1 MHRVRYVCSREHY
14 VINVFG
20 TSLITAPSIHASVDP
35 LLQAVLAILL
45 SVALSVAALKVG
57 MLTLDGAAAATAV
70 LLVIG
75 LMGGLDWLVMLVI
88 FAAMGFAATKFAF
101 REKKKDGLQEGKH
114 GERSWKNIAGVALA
128 PALVAVVDF
137 ATTGHD
143 SIFIVAYI
151 GSVAVA
157 ASDTVA
163 SEVGVRDKRVWLVTT
178 LKRVEAGTNGGVS
191 LLGLAVSLVAAAA
204 VSLIGWAVL
213 FRDLS
218 WLIVLPMVAGMA
230 GNLLDSFFG
239 ATIEDRVIS
248 KYTNNF
254 ITGISGA
261 ILAAATYMLF

>member
-1 MHRVRYVCSREHY
+1 MD
-14 VINVFG
+14 
-20 TSLITAPSIHASVDP
+20 L
-35 LLQAVLAILL
+35 LLQAALAVML
-45 SVALSVAALKVG
+45 SLALSLAALKVG
-57 MLTLDGAAAATAV
+57 MLTPDGTAAAAAV

-75 LMGGLDWLVMLVI
+75 LMGGLDWLMMLVI
-88 FAAMGFAATKFAF
+88 FAAIGFAATRFAF
-101 REKKKDGLQEGKH
+101 KEKKRDGLQEGKH
-114 GERSWKNIAGVALA
+114 GERTWKNIVGVALA
-128 PALVAVVDF
+128 PALVAIVDF

-163 SEVGVRDKRVWLVTT
+163 SEIGVRDKRVWLVTT

-191 LLGLAVSLVAAAA
+191 ILGLSVSLVAAAV
-204 VSLIGWAVL
+204 VSLIGWTVL

-261 ILAAATYMLF
+261 ILAAAAYMLF

>member
-1 MHRVRYVCSREHY
+1 MD
-14 VINVFG
+14 
-20 TSLITAPSIHASVDP
+20 L
-35 LLQAVLAILL
+35 LLQAALAVML
-45 SVALSVAALKVG
+45 SLALSLAALKVG
-57 MLTLDGAAAATAV
+57 MLTPDGTAAAAAV

-75 LMGGLDWLVMLVI
+75 LMGGLDWLMMLVI
-88 FAAMGFAATKFAF
+88 FAAIGFAATRFAF
-101 REKKKDGLQEGKH
+101 KEKKRDGLQEGKH
-114 GERSWKNIAGVALA
+114 GERTWKNIVGVALA
-128 PALVAVVDF
+128 PALVAIVDF

-163 SEVGVRDKRVWLVTT
+163 SEIGVRDKRVWLVTT

-191 LLGLAVSLVAAAA
+191 ILGLSVSLVAAAA
-204 VSLIGWAVL
+204 VSLIGWTVL

-239 ATIEDRVIS
+239 ATIEDR
-248 KYTNNF
+248 
-254 ITGISGA
+254 
-261 ILAAATYMLF
+261 

>member
-1 MHRVRYVCSREHY
+1 MD
-14 VINVFG
+14 
-20 TSLITAPSIHASVDP
+20 L
-35 LLQAVLAILL
+35 LLQVALAVLL
-45 SVALSVAALKVG
+45 SLALSLAALKVG
-57 MLTLDGAAAATAV
+57 MLTPDGTAAAAAV

-75 LMGGLDWLVMLVI
+75 LMGGLDWLMMLVI
-88 FAAMGFAATKFAF
+88 FAAIGFAATRFAF
-101 REKKKDGLQEGKH
+101 KEKKRDGLQEGKH
-114 GERSWKNIAGVALA
+114 GERTWKNIVGVALA
-128 PALVAVVDF
+128 PALVAIVDF

-163 SEVGVRDKRVWLVTT
+163 SEIGVRDKRVWLVTT

-191 LLGLAVSLVAAAA
+191 ILGLSVSLVAAA
-204 VSLIGWAVL
+204 VGSLIGWTVL

>member
-1 MHRVRYVCSREHY
+1 MLSRTYVAYSMHWDLFSR
-14 VINVFG
+14 G
-20 TSLITAPSIHASVDP
+20 
-35 LLQAVLAILL
+35 
-45 SVALSVAALKVG
+45 
-57 MLTLDGAAAATAV
+57 
-70 LLVIG
+70 
-75 LMGGLDWLVMLVI
+75 
-88 FAAMGFAATKFAF
+88 
-101 REKKKDGLQEGKH
+101 
-114 GERSWKNIAGVALA
+114 KNIVGVALA
-128 PALVAVVDF
+128 PALVAIVDF

-163 SEVGVRDKRVWLVTT
+163 SEIGVRDKRVWLVTT

-191 LLGLAVSLVAAAA
+191 ILGLSVSLVAAAV
-204 VSLIGWAVL
+204 VSLIGWTVL

>member
-1 MHRVRYVCSREHY
+1 MD
-14 VINVFG
+14 
-20 TSLITAPSIHASVDP
+20 PS
-35 LLQAVLAILL
+35 LQAVLAVLL
-45 SVALSVAALKVG
+45 SIALSVAALKVG
-57 MLTLDGAAAATAV
+57 MLTRDGAAAAAAV

-75 LMGGLDWLVMLVI
+75 LLGGLDWLVMLVI
-88 FAAMGFAATKFAF
+88 FAAIGFAATRFAF
-101 REKKKDGLQEGKH
+101 KEKERDGLQEGKH

-128 PALVAVVDF
+128 PAAVAIVDF
-137 ATTGHD
+137 AVTGHD
-143 SIFIVAYI
+143 GVFIVAYI

-163 SEVGVRDKRVWLVTT
+163 SEIGVKDKRVWLVTT

-191 LLGLAVSLVAAAA
+191 VLGLSVSLVAATA

-218 WLIVLPMVAGMA
+218 WLIVLPVVAGMA

-239 ATIEDRVIS
+239 ATIEDRIIS

-254 ITGISGA
+254 ITEISGA
-261 ILAAATYMLF
+261 MLAAVMYMQF